1 MNRRQTLLLAAGLL
15 AGPGIALA
23 GDLGPADA
31 RAALDALDRGLAGYI
46 DPEVGERARAAVRA
60 GRKRYLALDDR
71 QAFAEAVSTDLL
83 AATGD
88 KHLKL
93 SVTTSSAQTAQLSEA
108 DEALLEGRLAHGLMT
123 IRRLP
128 GNIGYLKLR
137 YFAADADGAALID
150 AAMRMLQDTDALILD
165 LRENTG
171 GGGESDARLLGHLSR
186 EPIPMA
192 VITWRQPDGAVTTTA
207 RHPSAPVGG
216 PLYADKPVFV
226 LIANRTFSAAE
237 AVAYDLQAAKRA
249 VLVGEQSRGGANP
262 SNRFVGLGAGL
273 AAFIPNGR
281 VRHPTTGTNWDGV
294 GVTPDVETPPQEAL
308 TEAFRRAL
316 AVARPTVSTPKSE
329 KELAEARADPRAALD
344 EAL

>member
-1 MNRRQTLLLAAGLL
+1 MNRRQTLLLAAGLI
-15 AGPGIALA
+15 AAPGAALA

-31 RAALDALDRGLAGYI
+31 RAALDALDKGLTGYI

-60 GRKRYLALDDR
+60 GRRRYLALDDR
-71 QAFAEAVSTDLL
+71 QVFAEAISADLL

-88 KHLKL
+88 KHLKV
-93 SVTTSSAQTAQLSEA
+93 SVTTSSARTARLSDA

-128 GNIGYLKLR
+128 GNIGYFKLR
-137 YFAADADGAALID
+137 YFAPDADGAALVD
-150 AAMRMLQDTDALILD
+150 AAMRMLKDADALILD

-192 VITWRQPDGAVTTTA
+192 VITWREPDGTFTTMA
-207 RHPSAPVGG
+207 RHPSAPEGG
-216 PLYADKPVFV
+216 PLYPDKPVFV

-237 AVAYDLQAAKRA
+237 GVAYDLQAAKRA
-249 VLVGEQSRGGANP
+249 VLVGERSRGGANP
-262 SNRFVGLGAGL
+262 SNRSVGLGTGL
-273 AAFIPNGR
+273 SVFIPNGR
-281 VRHPTTGTNWDGV
+281 VKHPTTGTNWEGV
-294 GVTPDVETPPQEAL
+294 GVAPDVATPPQEAL
-308 TEAFRRAL
+308 TEAFKRAL
-316 AVARPTVSTPKSE
+316 AVAKPTISTPKSE